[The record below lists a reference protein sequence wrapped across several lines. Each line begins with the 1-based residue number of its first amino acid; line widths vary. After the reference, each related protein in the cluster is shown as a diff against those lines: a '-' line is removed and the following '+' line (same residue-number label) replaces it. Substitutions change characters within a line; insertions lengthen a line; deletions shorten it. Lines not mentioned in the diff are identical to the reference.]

1 MSRIDKSRD
10 REWSTGCLGL
20 GAGVTGVT
28 AYAFQASFGHDDCS
42 KIVWMV
48 IQFCE
53 YSENHG
59 IAHFK

>member
-1 MSRIDKSRD
+1 MEYRLLR
-10 REWSTGCLGL
+10 
-20 GAGVTGVT
+20 AGGRGTGVT
-28 AYAFQASFGHDDCS
+28 AYVFEASFGHDDCS